1 MNIPVAVRIII
12 GLALVIVA
20 HQVLLKRPQ
29 TSELSNVTK
38 KKQQNQRKPP
48 IVIKVY
54 ELISV
59 LHVNVLEI
67 SAEKKTKKNSLICWN
82 TE

>member
-29 TSELSNVTK
+29 TSELSTVEK
-38 KKQQNQRKPP
+38 KKKTKNQRKPP
-48 IVIKVY
+48 IAIKVY

-59 LHVNVLEI
+59 LLHVNVLQI
-67 SAEKKTKKNSLICWN
+67 SA
-82 TE
+82 

>member
-29 TSELSNVTK
+29 TSELSTVEMK
-38 KKQQNQRKPP
+38 KKTKNQRKPP

-59 LHVNVLEI
+59 LLHVNVLQI
-67 SAEKKTKKNSLICWN
+67 SA
-82 TE
+82 